1 MLLGLIQSSDKYLD
15 IIFDEAG
22 KYHANICA
30 LVFELTPR
38 IK

>member
-22 KYHANICA
+22 SHSCEYMRCFLSPEAIY
-30 LVFELTPR
+30 
-38 IK
+38 